1 MPRRLSLL
9 APKRLLKPPK
19 NSKQS
24 CCAARTPS
32 PRFFLC
38 GFCSV
43 WRGRPRPRTFW
54 TPGNAATDLTD
65 QIRAYPRKSVALFL
79 QINNHPMNGRDG
91 RRDQIHSDESFPET
105 RGRGRRRHT
114 KNKARTGVCAP
125 HGVGRILGLPLVL
138 VLGLSLLIVLGLRV
152 ARAGFHPAPIA
163 RDDLTGV
170 LDRAAQ
176 SAGGLAH
183 DGVTVAVED
192 HYLVIVQKH
201 LFTTLMVH

>member
-43 WRGRPRPRTFW
+43 WRG
-54 TPGNAATDLTD
+54 
-65 QIRAYPRKSVALFL
+65 
-79 QINNHPMNGRDG
+79 
-91 RRDQIHSDESFPET
+91 
-105 RGRGRRRHT
+105 RHT

-170 LDRAAQ
+170 LD
-176 SAGGLAH
+176 
-183 DGVTVAVED
+183 
-192 HYLVIVQKH
+192 
-201 LFTTLMVH
+201 